1 MNERVRIA
9 DMDLLVGETQR
20 IGIFTVADF
29 SAFYRKFSTITE
41 YLLSLEH
48 IGNRDISTNFLRALP
63 IELHQKIVFNITIRG
78 TIC

>member
-1 MNERVRIA
+1 MENIACENLKAYGQVRSVRSA

-48 IGNRDISTNFLRALP
+48 IGNRDISTD
-63 IELHQKIVFNITIRG
+63 
-78 TIC
+78 